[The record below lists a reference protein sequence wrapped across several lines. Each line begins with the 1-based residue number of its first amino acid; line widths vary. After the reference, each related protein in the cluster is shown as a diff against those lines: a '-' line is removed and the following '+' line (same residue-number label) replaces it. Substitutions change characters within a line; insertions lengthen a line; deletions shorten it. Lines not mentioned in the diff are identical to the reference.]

1 MKNEN
6 MKKSLI
12 KERDVIITTVSAKK
26 KKLGLLPHHHPLWL
40 SQETILQF
48 LFFF

>member
-26 KKLGLLPHHHPLWL
+26 KNLIQYKKEGK
-40 SQETILQF
+40 IKG
-48 LFFF
+48 